1 MNDLEPD
8 AGLSEWLW
16 FGATLVAITV
26 IALVVGF
33 PR

>member
-1 MNDLEPD
+1 MNDLDHPEAD
-8 AGLSEWLW
+8 WLW
-16 FGATLVAITV
+16 FGAALVAMTV

>member
-1 MNDLEPD
+1 MNDPEPEAD
-8 AGLSEWLW
+8 LSQWLW
-16 FGATLVAITV
+16 FGAALVAFTV

>member
-1 MNDLEPD
+1 LDDPEPEAD
-8 AGLSEWLW
+8 PSQWLW
-16 FGATLVAITV
+16 FGATLLAMTI

>member
-1 MNDLEPD
+1 MDGLEPETD
-8 AGLSEWLW
+8 PSQWLW
-16 FGATLVAITV
+16 FCATLVAMTV